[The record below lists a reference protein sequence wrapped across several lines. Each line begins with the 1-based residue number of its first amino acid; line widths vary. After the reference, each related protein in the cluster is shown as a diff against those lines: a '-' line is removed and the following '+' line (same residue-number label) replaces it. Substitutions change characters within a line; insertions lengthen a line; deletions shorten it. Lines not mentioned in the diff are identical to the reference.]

1 MSSLV
6 SILTLVVAM
15 IAFRFMPHPENV
27 APIGAFALMGGF
39 YLNRRLALV
48 VPVLALLLSDLLLNT
63 QMGYS
68 AFHAPRL
75 VDYAAF
81 LAIGVAALAIRNRGW
96 KLQLGSAAAVPFFF
110 YAVSN
115 FGVWLTGLSLSG
127 QPYAKSLAGLLECYT
142 AGLPFLRGSLLGD
155 WGFMAL
161 FAGVMALAT
170 AAGREQRGTVTTI
183 I

>member
-6 SILTLVVAM
+6 SLITLVVAM

-39 YLNRRLALV
+39 YLNRRLALL
-48 VPVLALLLSDLLLNT
+48 VPLLALLLSDLLLNA
-63 QMGYS
+63 QMGYA

-81 LAIGVAALAIRNRGW
+81 LAIGMAALAIRHKGW
-96 KLQLGSAAAVPFFF
+96 KVQLGGAAATPLFF

-115 FGVWLTGLSLSG
+115 FGVWLTGLGLSG
-127 QPYAKSLAGLLECYT
+127 QPYAKSFAGLTECYV

-161 FAGVMALAT
+161 FAGVMALA
-170 AAGREQRGTVTTI
+170 AATSRDGRVAVAARN
-183 I
+183 

>member
-1 MSSLV
+1 MSATVSLI
-6 SILTLVVAM
+6 SLVVAM

-27 APIGAFALMGGF
+27 APIGAFALMGGL

-48 VPVLALLLSDLLLNT
+48 VPVMALVLSDLVLNT

-75 VDYAAF
+75 MDYSAF
-81 LAIGVAALAIRNRGW
+81 LMIGVAGLAIRNQGW
-96 KLQLGSAAAVPFFF
+96 KIQFGSAVSVPFFF

-115 FGVWLTGLSLSG
+115 FGVWLTGLGLSG
-127 QPYAKSLAGLLECYT
+127 QPYAKSFAGLVECYV
-142 AGLPFLRGSLLGD
+142 AGLPFLRGSMLGD

-170 AAGREQRGTVTTI
+170 AGLRSERAVAIARN
-183 I
+183 

>member
-1 MSSLV
+1 MSALISAI
-6 SILTLVVAM
+6 SLVVAM

-27 APIGAFALMGGF
+27 APIGAFALMGGI
-39 YLNRRLALV
+39 YLNRRFALA
-48 VPVLALLLSDLLLNT
+48 VPVLALVLSDLVLNT

-75 VDYAAF
+75 MDYGAF
-81 LAIGVAALAIRNRGW
+81 LLIGMAGLAIRNKGW
-96 KLQLGSAAAVPFFF
+96 KFQFGGALAVPFFF

-115 FGVWLTGLSLSG
+115 LGVWLTGLSLSG
-127 QPYAKSLAGLLECYT
+127 QPYAKSFAGLVECYW
-142 AGLPFLRGSLLGD
+142 AGLPFLRGSMLGD

-170 AAGREQRGTVTTI
+170 AASRTERALATSRH
-183 I
+183 

>member
-6 SILTLVVAM
+6 TLVSLVVAM
-15 IAFRFMPHPENV
+15 IAFRFMPHPENL
-27 APIGAFALMGGF
+27 APIGAFALMGGL

-48 VPVLALLLSDLLLNT
+48 VPVLVLVLSDGLLNT
-63 QMGYS
+63 RMGYA

-75 VDYAAF
+75 LDYAVF
-81 LAIGVAALAIRNRGW
+81 LGIGLAAVAIRNKGW
-96 KLQLGSAAAVPFFF
+96 KVQFGGAVAVPFVFF
-110 YAVSN
+110 GVSN
-115 FGVWLTGLSLSG
+115 FGVWLTGLGLSG
-127 QPYAKSLAGLLECYT
+127 QPYAKSLTGLLECYA

-170 AAGREQRGTVTTI
+170 AGSRDQRVRI
-183 I
+183 PSAN